1 MTRQVGRPGAGVL
14 WLSAALALFGGVGAC
29 GDDDGDDA
37 TNGTGGTASGGAK
50 AGNGGSSGSSG
61 SSGRGGSSGSG
72 GSSGGGPKGGAGG
85 STGGI
90 ASTAGEGGLPT
101 DGGSGPVAGNP
112 GGGSGGDA
120 GSGTVAGAPNAGEGG
135 SGQPGTG
142 GAANGG
148 TGGSAAGG
156 SDAGSGGGAEVSVE
170 YRSCEKGA
178 AVTRVELYRIDR
190 AQQTCTL
197 VVVQQAEINC
207 LEGLKSAGWC
217 VIGAVISDDVEACE
231 AFERPSNPVEARAG
245 DGTFTVSIQPLA
257 IDMDVTFEF
266 PASSGLPESVS
277 VEADNCLADCVMND
291 CRP

>member
-1 MTRQVGRPGAGVL
+1 L
-14 WLSAALALFGGVGAC
+14 WLGATLALFGGVGAC
-29 GDDDGDDA
+29 GDDDGDGA

-50 AGNGGSSGSSG
+50 AGNGGSPSSSG

-72 GSSGGGPKGGAGG
+72 GSSGGAPEGGAGG

-101 DGGSGPVAGNP
+101 EGGSGPVAGNP
-112 GGGSGGDA
+112 SGGDA
-120 GSGTVAGAPNAGEGG
+120 GSGTVAGAPNAGDAG

-142 GAANGG
+142 GGANGG
-148 TGGSAAGG
+148 AGGSATGG

-178 AVTRVELYRIDR
+178 AVTR
-190 AQQTCTL
+190 TCTL
-197 VVVQQAEINC
+197 VVVQQGQINC

-231 AFERPSNPVEARAG
+231 AFERPSDPVEASAG
-245 DGTFTVSIQPLA
+245 EGTFTVSTQPLS

-277 VEADNCLADCVMND
+277 VEADSCLADCVMND